1 MGMNIHDNNC
11 PTSRGDEPLF
21 QADVCT
27 LCSIVVTS
35 WKSAFGTPILTN
47 PKAYKCAVPRND
59 SWDINSVTRMKI
71 RTCVM
76 ETPLFY
82 TIWKSKVQLPI
93 IKYFRR
99 LHKTQNSAIE
109 NRAEK

>member
-1 MGMNIHDNNC
+1 MNIHDNNC
-11 PTSRGDEPLF
+11 PASNGHKPLF
-21 QADVCT
+21 LAGVCT
-27 LCSIVVTS
+27 LCSIIVTS
-35 WKSAFGTPILTN
+35 WKGAFRIPILTN
-47 PKAYKCAVPRND
+47 PKAYKYAVPRNY

-71 RTCVM
+71 QTCVM
-76 ETPLFY
+76 ETALFY

-109 NRAEK
+109 TRAEK